1 MRIFL
6 VKSGTLMLTGFGIY
20 TYTCQTNFPT
30 CPANDHYFALINWS
44 LHLQFCAEVSWE
56 LLIDLL
62 GLFLNQKWN
71 YVKTHYRH
79 FWKNEFLQLVLN
91 YWALKKLT
99 SPLIGHSP
107 FSLSTSQPLNLNL
120 YQPCKTSL
128 GYPAFLSMKSCQVRR
143 KSHQVRMNSY

>member
-1 MRIFL
+1 MCNSKWLGVNKYPKIRTKMKL
-6 VKSGTLMLTGFGIY
+6 SKSFKSEKISMKLTALLFNMFWFFQVVPRRFIRSSQLPLMLTGFGIY

-30 CPANDHYFALINWS
+30 CPANAQYLALINWS

-91 YWALKKLT
+91 YCYGKL
-99 SPLIGHSP
+99 
-107 FSLSTSQPLNLNL
+107 
-120 YQPCKTSL
+120 
-128 GYPAFLSMKSCQVRR
+128 
-143 KSHQVRMNSY
+143 